1 MDPLL
6 AYLPL
11 VLTLIGTAGIL
22 WGAHWMLLGRQKDLG
37 GEKKF
42 ARQLVLLA
50 LTIFGILA
58 IAVALPINESTRNQ
72 VIAFIGLVVS
82 GVLAFSSTTIFAN
95 LMAGIMMRIT
105 RPFRAGDF
113 IRVEGFFGR
122 VAERGLLDT
131 EIQTESR
138 DLIAIPNTFL
148 INHPVSVIRS
158 SGTIVSVTISLGY
171 DLHHS
176 RIESLLVE
184 AAANAKLEEPFV
196 YVTDLGNFA
205 VSYKVSGL
213 LKETKHVLSA
223 RSNLY
228 RSVLDVLH
236 RDGIEI
242 VSPAFMNQ
250 RPAPAEEPFIPPE
263 RVPESAT
270 VTSSAEEIVF
280 DKAEKAERRE
290 LEKLRLQ
297 KSIEEATE
305 ALKDADESESV
316 RLNATIEQARKRLEE
331 IEAQAGK
338 APSDSE

>member
-1 MDPLL
+1 MQPLL
-6 AYLPL
+6 EYLPL
-11 VLTLIGTAGIL
+11 GLTSLAVALIL
-22 WGAHWMLLGRQKDLG
+22 WAANWLLLVRQKDLG

-42 ARQLVLLA
+42 PRQLILLG
-50 LTIFGILA
+50 LTITGILA

-82 GVLAFSSTTIFAN
+82 GILAFSSTTIFAN

-113 IRVEGFFGR
+113 IRVDKFFGR

-158 SGTIVSVTISLGY
+158 SGTFVSVTISLGY

-176 RIESLLVE
+176 RVEPLLLE
-184 AAANAKLEEPFV
+184 AAAEAKLEEPFV

-205 VSYKVSGL
+205 VSYKISGL
-213 LKETKHVLSA
+213 LKETKQVLSA

-250 RPAPAEEPFIPPE
+250 RPAPSEQPFIPPE
-263 RVPESAT
+263 TIENTPSKQA
-270 VTSSAEEIVF
+270 SAEDIVF
-280 DKAEKAERRE
+280 DKAEQAEQRE
-290 LEKLRLQ
+290 LERLELQ
-297 KSIEEATE
+297 KTIEEATE
-305 ALKDADESESV
+305 ALKEAGEAEGI
-316 RLNATIEQARKRLEE
+316 RLNESIERARKRLEE
-331 IEAQAGK
+331 INNRPEK
-338 APSDSE
+338 PTN

>member
-1 MDPLL
+1 MMDRLFD
-6 AYLPL
+6 YLPL
-11 VLTLIGTAGIL
+11 VVTLIGTAVIL
-22 WGAHWMLLGRQKDLG
+22 AGAHWLLLGRQKEFG
-37 GEKKF
+37 SEKKF
-42 ARQLVLLA
+42 ARQLILLA
-50 LTIFGILA
+50 LTILGILA
-58 IAVALPINESTRNQ
+58 IAVALPIRESTRNQ

-122 VAERGLLDT
+122 VAERGILDT

-176 RIESLLVE
+176 RIESLLVQ

-205 VSYKVSGL
+205 VSYKISGL
-213 LKETKHVLSA
+213 LKETKQVLSA

-228 RSVLDVLH
+228 RSVLDSLH

-250 RPAPAEEPFIPPE
+250 RPSPAEQRFIPPE
-263 RVPESAT
+263 RTPKPAAKST
-270 VTSSAEEIVF
+270 SAEEIVF
-280 DKAEKAERRE
+280 DKAEEAERRE
-290 LEKLRLQ
+290 LEKLELEQ
-297 KSIEEATE
+297 AIERATE
-305 ALKDADESESV
+305 ALKDAGESERT
-316 RLNATIEQARKRLEE
+316 RLDAAIEQARKRLAE
-331 IEAQAGK
+331 IETQAAK
-338 APSDSE
+338 TPVSE